1 MAHDDFDLTTLLMAD
16 SGMDSFLGE
25 PAEPVDFR
33 VAEAATQD
41 VIRVASVRQLQGFR
55 RVANDTLV
63 RKSENDMWKLRQ
75 SEDGDW
81 VVERLFDANGDP
93 LKAV

>member
-1 MAHDDFDLTTLLMAD
+1 
-16 SGMDSFLGE
+16 
-25 PAEPVDFR
+25 
-33 VAEAATQD
+33 QD
-41 VIRVASVRQLQGFR
+41 VIRVAPVRQLQGFR

-81 VVERLFDANGDP
+81 VVERLFDENGDP